1 MSSPPHAA
9 ELPILDA
16 DDSPIAS
23 SRGRHVQML
32 IIAIGILMLA
42 FALRVRPDQRVELC
56 CFPGWAAPEA
66 CSSRVWFGI
75 ECPGCGLTRAFIR
88 IAEGDFSAAWRL
100 NPASWLLALAV
111 VFQLP
116 YRSLALLRVHP
127 VERFSQSAWP
137 GAFGWVLIVALIGQW
152 LLRITGL
159 AST

>member
-1 MSSPPHAA
+1 MNSPPHAA
-9 ELPILDA
+9 ELPILEA

-32 IIAIGILMLA
+32 MLAIGILVLA

-56 CFPGWAAPEA
+56 WLPGWAAPEA

-88 IAEGDFSAAWRL
+88 LAEGNVSATWRL
-100 NPASWLLALAV
+100 NPASWLLSLAV

-116 YRSLALLRVHP
+116 YRSLALMRVDR

-137 GAFGWVLIVALIGQW
+137 AAFGWVLIVALFGQW

-159 AST
+159 MSP